1 MHARSAN
8 LHAGA
13 RSAPQKFLLILALVT
28 IKKSGLQSLR
38 TLNHAQLHITILT
51 VESSLYYLEPQFGWQ
66 PTTFHRLLGDLMTS
80 VSTEFLRLRYRTCC
94 AV

>member
-13 RSAPQKFLLILALVT
+13 RSAPEKFLLILALVT

-38 TLNHAQLHITILT
+38 ALNHDHARLHITISDAKQLI
-51 VESSLYYLEPQFGWQ
+51 
-66 PTTFHRLLGDLMTS
+66 
-80 VSTEFLRLRYRTCC
+80 
-94 AV
+94 

>member
-13 RSAPQKFLLILALVT
+13 RSAPEKFLLILALVT

-38 TLNHAQLHITILT
+38 ALNHARLHITISDAKQLI
-51 VESSLYYLEPQFGWQ
+51 
-66 PTTFHRLLGDLMTS
+66 
-80 VSTEFLRLRYRTCC
+80 
-94 AV
+94 

>member
-13 RSAPQKFLLILALVT
+13 RSAPEKFLLILALVT

-38 TLNHAQLHITILT
+38 ALNHARPHIIISDAKQLILLFYLFPKT
-51 VESSLYYLEPQFGWQ
+51 VTSQLPMLSTKQFEGGKGSK
-66 PTTFHRLLGDLMTS
+66 P
-80 VSTEFLRLRYRTCC
+80 
-94 AV
+94 